1 MNAWG
6 NQLSSKILVVDDSE
20 ITQEMLT
27 LHLKKSGYE
36 VKNAISGFEAIEMT
50 RDWDPSLI
58 LLDLM
63 MPGMDGFATMRRIRE
78 FSSIPIVIVSAKGSE
93 VDKVQGLNGGADDYL
108 VKSFSAQELL
118 ARLRAVLRRYGMP
131 SYMAS
136 SHRIFQHGDL
146 IIDVNRAKVKADGA
160 GVNLRTTEF
169 DLGVTLENTVGET
182 LAHEYILSKVWC
194 TDYRLHNSILD
205 GTVRKLREKIE
216 RNPKSP
222 VHIISCD
229 ENGYMMPD
237 ESNE

>member
-160 GVNLRTTEF
+160 GVNLTTTEF
-169 DLGVTLENTVGET
+169 DLLVTLANSMGET
-182 LAHEYILSKVWC
+182 LTHEYILSKVWG